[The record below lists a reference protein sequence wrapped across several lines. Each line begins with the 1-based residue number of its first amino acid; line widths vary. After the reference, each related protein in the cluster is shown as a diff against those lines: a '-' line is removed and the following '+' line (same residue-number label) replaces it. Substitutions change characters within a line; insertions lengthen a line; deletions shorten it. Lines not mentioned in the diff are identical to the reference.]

1 MRRAT
6 AVALAALL
14 AAGLVPA
21 GAGAASAKTPDPLTL
36 EVTAGAVLTLPAGDG
51 LQDGTKVRIS
61 SVSGGDVDLLAVKGK
76 KKVELS
82 EATPL
87 RRTATGWQR
96 TLTVP
101 VRALNAG
108 SWDLVARR
116 SDDRAARARA
126 AAALRVGSGVPT
138 RVVVTPSASKLYPW
152 KDRVLDALT
161 VTATATDETGT
172 VLPVRG
178 SVRLDAG
185 PLHRVRA
192 LAGTGARLPVTGLPI
207 GPARVTTVFRGP
219 GGDATRTTAI
229 TLAPTGVGALRLS
242 ASADTVQPVAD
253 GLLDSVVL
261 TTSGEA
267 VAASPATVSGTLT
280 ISNRFGVLKSWKVAD
295 GTPRTFTWDG
305 RITGRIVPGAYT
317 ATLTL
322 HGPEGVDRVRTQR
335 LTVSKDH
342 LPYRVRDLF
351 GVADGNQQGLAVHD
365 GLFYVAT
372 DVDSTSSRVDVY
384 DGRGALVRTLGVLPI
399 GHGAELAFSTT
410 TGLLYAANG
419 GALNPT
425 SIWAIDPASTD
436 PATAVKQT
444 FDLSALGPNGMVGVD
459 DAGGRL
465 LVFTGVKGAFTLS
478 SVGFDGTVQ
487 RTVPISISGT
497 PQGLDVVGTE
507 LWVYTSLRG
516 RNRLARYSVTDD
528 AVIAAGTG
536 TAAFDLMNPGEGE
549 GFAYAGGV
557 DGSIY
562 VGAHGPNRVGVL
574 VPVADE

>member
-6 AVALAALL
+6 AAALAALL
-14 AAGLVPA
+14 TAGLLPLGVT
-21 GAGAASAKTPDPLTL
+21 AAEARTGDPLTL
-36 EVTAGAVLTLPAGDG
+36 EVTGTAVLTLPAGDG
-51 LQDGTKVRIS
+51 LQDATRVRIAS
-61 SVSGGDVDLLAVKGK
+61 TTGGDVDLLAVKGK
-76 KKVELS
+76 KKIEL
-82 EATPL
+82 ADGAAL
-87 RRTATGWQR
+87 VQTATGWQR
-96 TLTVP
+96 TVKVP
-101 VRALNAG
+101 VRALPAG
-108 SWDLVARR
+108 SWALVARR
-116 SDDRAARARA
+116 SDDHAVRARGIA
-126 AAALRVGSGVPT
+126 PLRVGSGVPT
-138 RVVVTPSASKLYPW
+138 QVTVVPSATTLYPW
-152 KDRVLDALT
+152 RDRVLDSVT
-161 VTATATDETGT
+161 VTTSAADETGT

-178 SVRLDAG
+178 SVRIDAG
-185 PLHRVRA
+185 ALHRSRA
-192 LAGTGARLPVTGLPI
+192 LTPTGARLSVVGLPL
-207 GPARVTTVFRGP
+207 GPARLTTTVTGP
-219 GGDATRTTAI
+219 GGDAVRTTAL
-229 TLAPTGVGALRLS
+229 TLGPTGVGALRLS
-242 ASADTVQPVAD
+242 ASSDTVQPVAD

-267 VAASPATVSGTLT
+267 VASSPAKVSGELT
-280 ISNRFGVLKSWKVAD
+280 VSNRFGVLKSWKVAD
-295 GTPRTFTWDG
+295 GAPRTFTWDG
-305 RITGRIVPGAYT
+305 RVGGVIVPGTYT

-322 HGPEGVDRVRTQR
+322 RGPEGVDRVRTQR

-372 DVDSTSSRVDVY
+372 DVDTTSSRVDVV

-419 GALNPT
+419 GPTSPT

-436 PATAVKQT
+436 PVTAVKQT

-465 LVFTGVKGAFTLS
+465 LVFSGVKDAYTLS
-478 SVGFDGTVQ
+478 AVGFDGTVQ
-487 RTVPISISGT
+487 RTVPIAISGT
-497 PQGLDVVGTE
+497 PQGLDMVGTE

-516 RNRLARYSVTDD
+516 RNRLARYAVTSD
-528 AVIAAGTG
+528 AVIAASTG

-549 GFAYAGGV
+549 GFAAGA
-557 DGSIY
+557 DGSVY